1 MTEKAIENPGAPSSR
16 RGRILGAIV
25 VWIAALAAHESLID
39 RPWDKTLASINATSY
54 MGRMVRSWKE
64 EGFVKTRG
72 APLLYVART
81 EPVRYDAYMHH
92 PPLYPWTVFL
102 AERTLG
108 SKESAFRRPSVF
120 FHAAALAL
128 LFFFLSG
135 RLRPLA
141 AFGGVIVVGA
151 TPMSLTYGSMPNP
164 ESAVLFF
171 WMATLVL
178 WDRNT
183 ANPRRSYAPAIIAFF
198 LGTLFDWQGYF
209 VAGALL
215 IADLLDRRSDRPR
228 FHAWRLFV
236 AAAFSAAISI
246 GFFAL
251 WSGSLGAAFREI
263 TTTAGAAA
271 QNAADPEQTPM
282 RWWKNQ
288 FLFWRELFTWPV
300 FLIAAGGAVASIF
313 GSFLRRPRA
322 VLCLSLGVPAVSNI
336 IIFRE
341 HAFDHDFW
349 WFYAQPAAAAAIAC
363 LLEFIGRR
371 KNGILI
377 AFIGAAAMTGWATF
391 QTIDRVKKK
400 TDASILTS
408 AAALNERL
416 GADDLLMI
424 PGIPGPEIFYLEA
437 TVWDRVDSARLR
449 EIAELFRTGRLRYRT
464 AVYMFR
470 DADASFDPAL
480 PALLPT
486 LGQTLRVADTTFLL
500 LTGPK

>member
-1 MTEKAIENPGAPSSR
+1 
-16 RGRILGAIV
+16 
-25 VWIAALAAHESLID
+25 
-39 RPWDKTLASINATSY
+39 
-54 MGRMVRSWKE
+54 
-64 EGFVKTRG
+64 
-72 APLLYVART
+72 
-81 EPVRYDAYMHH
+81 
-92 PPLYPWTVFL
+92 
-102 AERTLG
+102 
-108 SKESAFRRPSVF
+108 
-120 FHAAALAL
+120 
-128 LFFFLSG
+128 
-135 RLRPLA
+135 
-141 AFGGVIVVGA
+141 
-151 TPMSLTYGSMPNP
+151 
-164 ESAVLFF
+164 
-171 WMATLVL
+171 
-178 WDRNT
+178 
-183 ANPRRSYAPAIIAFF
+183 
-198 LGTLFDWQGYF
+198 
-209 VAGALL
+209 
-215 IADLLDRRSDRPR
+215 
-228 FHAWRLFV
+228 
-236 AAAFSAAISI
+236 
-246 GFFAL
+246 
-251 WSGSLGAAFREI
+251 
-263 TTTAGAAA
+263 
-271 QNAADPEQTPM
+271 M